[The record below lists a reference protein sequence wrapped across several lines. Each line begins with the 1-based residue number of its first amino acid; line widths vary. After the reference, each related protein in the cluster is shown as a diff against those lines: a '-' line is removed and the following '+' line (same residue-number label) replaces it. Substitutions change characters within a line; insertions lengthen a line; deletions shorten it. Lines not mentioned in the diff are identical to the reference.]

1 MTTYKKRKIVAY
13 FKGKRVEATF
23 NSDATVTYRGY
34 IYASP
39 SGAGVQVMEDIGH
52 DRGKNRVTCD
62 GWEFW
67 GVEDRKGEF
76 TSLAS
81 LFPKRKKI
89 TAKLKKVQKKRG
101 RPAKKR
107 GKLPKKSLTVIRKKK
122 EKKAKEVKT
131 VAPIRAVANSNI
143 SNAEKL
149 AKIREMLRA

>member
-62 GWEFW
+62 GWVFW
-67 GVEDRKGEF
+67 GTENRSGEF
-76 TSLAS
+76 ISLAS

-89 TAKLKKVQKKRG
+89 TAKLKKVAKKGRG
-101 RPAKKR
+101 RPEKKR
-107 GKLPKKSLTVIRKKK
+107 GKQPKKPTAIKKK
-122 EKKAKEVKT
+122 KEVKT
-131 VAPIRAVANSNI
+131 IAPIRAVANSSI